1 MSPNKSDSKPNQEQS
16 CLVCG
21 AVPASLKRGL
31 CEKHYQQFRR
41 KRDVLTEEASEAW
54 EQQLVD
60 AGKLLPKQQGKKF
73 GSEDP
78 FLESF
83 ENFVA
88 ENPASY
94 KKTSLTTKEL
104 VSLAKMKQLE
114 NQPKPNPK
122 VDND

>member
-1 MSPNKSDSKPNQEQS
+1 MSSIKSDSKPNQEQS

-83 ENFVA
+83 DAFVEKTPDA
-88 ENPASY
+88 L
-94 KKTSLTTKEL
+94 KKKADSPQAMLEVALEKTK
-104 VSLAKMKQLE
+104 KIRTK
-114 NQPKPNPK
+114 KP
-122 VDND
+122 